1 MRIYYK
7 KKFWAGVGA
16 LLLGLALPGTCLFVG
31 WERFD
36 LKDAVLTMFMVL
48 SGISGIL
55 RSLDREKAR
64 QDRDE
69 DRDERTRYNTY
80 RSRALTFRV
89 LFCLNFAIWPGASS
103 VGGGQVNRKSTSRRL
118 FPAWCCL
125 SWAGSP
131 GSPAISTMSSRGENE
146 MRIYNKRNFA
156 AGILSLALAVACG
169 VVLAVT
175 GFQTKWLIALVLL
188 LAAGGFDL
196 WWSLSRESR
205 LPRVDERDQAV
216 SRKSAWLAY
225 RIVANGCWIVSLA
238 ALVVYGISRIPAAL
252 AVTIT
257 LDAVTIGAFAALLG
271 AEFYY
276 EKRM

>member
-1 MRIYYK
+1 
-7 KKFWAGVGA
+7 
-16 LLLGLALPGTCLFVG
+16 
-31 WERFD
+31 
-36 LKDAVLTMFMVL
+36 
-48 SGISGIL
+48 
-55 RSLDREKAR
+55 
-64 QDRDE
+64 
-69 DRDERTRYNTY
+69 
-80 RSRALTFRV
+80 
-89 LFCLNFAIWPGASS
+89 
-103 VGGGQVNRKSTSRRL
+103 
-118 FPAWCCL
+118 
-125 SWAGSP
+125 
-131 GSPAISTMSSRGENE
+131 

-216 SRKSAWLAY
+216 SRKSAWLA
-225 RIVANGCWIVSLA
+225 NGCWIVSLA

-257 LDAVTIGAFAALLG
+257 LDAVTIGAFAALQG
-271 AEFYY
+271 AEVYY

>member
-1 MRIYYK
+1 
-7 KKFWAGVGA
+7 
-16 LLLGLALPGTCLFVG
+16 
-31 WERFD
+31 
-36 LKDAVLTMFMVL
+36 
-48 SGISGIL
+48 
-55 RSLDREKAR
+55 
-64 QDRDE
+64 
-69 DRDERTRYNTY
+69 
-80 RSRALTFRV
+80 
-89 LFCLNFAIWPGASS
+89 
-103 VGGGQVNRKSTSRRL
+103 
-118 FPAWCCL
+118 
-125 SWAGSP
+125 
-131 GSPAISTMSSRGENE
+131 

-225 RIVANGCWIVSLA
+225 RIVA
-238 ALVVYGISRIPAAL
+238 LVVYGISRIPAAL

-257 LDAVTIGAFAALLG
+257 LDAVTIGAFAALQG
-271 AEFYY
+271 AEVYY

>member
-1 MRIYYK
+1 
-7 KKFWAGVGA
+7 
-16 LLLGLALPGTCLFVG
+16 
-31 WERFD
+31 
-36 LKDAVLTMFMVL
+36 
-48 SGISGIL
+48 
-55 RSLDREKAR
+55 
-64 QDRDE
+64 
-69 DRDERTRYNTY
+69 
-80 RSRALTFRV
+80 
-89 LFCLNFAIWPGASS
+89 
-103 VGGGQVNRKSTSRRL
+103 
-118 FPAWCCL
+118 
-125 SWAGSP
+125 
-131 GSPAISTMSSRGENE
+131 

-156 AGILSLALAVACG
+156 AGILSLALAVVCG

-257 LDAVTIGAFAALLG
+257 LDLSLIHI
-271 AEFYY
+271 
-276 EKRM
+276 

>member
-1 MRIYYK
+1 
-7 KKFWAGVGA
+7 
-16 LLLGLALPGTCLFVG
+16 
-31 WERFD
+31 
-36 LKDAVLTMFMVL
+36 
-48 SGISGIL
+48 
-55 RSLDREKAR
+55 
-64 QDRDE
+64 
-69 DRDERTRYNTY
+69 
-80 RSRALTFRV
+80 
-89 LFCLNFAIWPGASS
+89 
-103 VGGGQVNRKSTSRRL
+103 
-118 FPAWCCL
+118 
-125 SWAGSP
+125 
-131 GSPAISTMSSRGENE
+131 

-156 AGILSLALAVACG
+156 AGILSLALAVVCG

-216 SRKSAWLAY
+216 RRKSAWLAY

-271 AEFYY
+271 AEVYY